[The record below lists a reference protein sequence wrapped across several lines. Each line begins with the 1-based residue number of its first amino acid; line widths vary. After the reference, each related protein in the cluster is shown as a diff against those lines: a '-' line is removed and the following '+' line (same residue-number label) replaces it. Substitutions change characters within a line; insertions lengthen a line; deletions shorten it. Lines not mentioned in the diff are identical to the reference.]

1 MPLNTVTAWLSGL
14 SKRMRRKTASED
26 EDRLRSEYFR
36 MGLHYHIAARYSAAA
51 LWLSPVAGNLAH
63 HAIEFFLKGALIGQ
77 LDEQAR
83 RKFHHDLSKLWRR
96 YKKDRN
102 NPGLAKFDQT
112 IRDINKF
119 ERIRYP
125 EEIFRLGMRAE
136 IGFASGT
143 PPMPGQ
149 KVPSGARYV
158 LALNEVDELV
168 KLIFQI
174 ESLNPKFF
182 IDGLNEHAKRYLD
195 HLNMFAM

>member
-1 MPLNTVTAWLSGL
+1 
-14 SKRMRRKTASED
+14 
-26 EDRLRSEYFR
+26 
-36 MGLHYHIAARYSAAA
+36 
-51 LWLSPVAGNLAH
+51 
-63 HAIEFFLKGALIGQ
+63 
-77 LDEQAR
+77 
-83 RKFHHDLSKLWRR
+83 
-96 YKKDRN
+96 
-102 NPGLAKFDQT
+102 
-112 IRDINKF
+112 
-119 ERIRYP
+119 
-125 EEIFRLGMRAE
+125 MRAE